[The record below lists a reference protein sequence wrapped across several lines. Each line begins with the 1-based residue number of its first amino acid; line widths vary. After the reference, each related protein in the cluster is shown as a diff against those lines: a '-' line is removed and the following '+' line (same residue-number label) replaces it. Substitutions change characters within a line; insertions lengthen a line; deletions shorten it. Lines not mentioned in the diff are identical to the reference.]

1 MSSDDMPDLPEFNS
15 NVDEDA
21 VVATVFELHEAMD
34 LFKEWAA
41 LTTLRIEREVD
52 DADSSEEAAD
62 LRALIDWV
70 ETVRLRLVLS
80 EEESLE
86 NSPFNERDE

>member
-80 EEESLE
+80 QEESLE